1 MSEEVGGCQAW
12 TWEEPDRRGGR
23 ESQTMKP
30 VLSAP
35 EAHQWARVYARR
47 WQKGRGAR
55 TWRRKRVDMWW
66 ERRAVSSAAAH
77 SKRVALPKR
86 KATGGGE
93 GARRFICLW
102 ASSC

>member
-35 EAHQWARVYARR
+35 EAHQWASMLVD
-47 WQKGRGAR
+47 GR
-55 TWRRKRVDMWW
+55 
-66 ERRAVSSAAAH
+66 
-77 SKRVALPKR
+77 RVA
-86 KATGGGE
+86 
-93 GARRFICLW
+93 ARARGVEKG
-102 ASSC
+102 